1 MDFGIERVHALWTL
15 EGLHAADKEILK
27 TAFHDKDARVR
38 AAAIR
43 ISEQYLKKGD
53 TEILEALKQLA
64 SDEHP
69 EVIQQLIL
77 SFRLNNEATK
87 ELVTTLRDKFKDN
100 KLIGIT
106 AAENLN
112 PAFSEIQ
119 MLREKYKLLG
129 GDAPLQII
137 AGYKIFQD
145 HCSTC
150 HGSQGKG
157 IDQLAPPLVGSPRV
171 TGDVRTT
178 IKILLHGLHGPVD
191 GKTYNGPMA
200 SVAQYNDPEISNIV
214 SYIRA
219 HLNNSSTVW
228 RGVVRNVR
236 DEYTDRKNYWTLKE
250 LDASAKA
257 ESQAKR

>member
-1 MDFGIERVHALWTL
+1 LDFGIERLHALWTL
-15 EGLHAADKEILK
+15 EGLHTAEKEILMA
-27 TAFHDKDARVR
+27 AFHDRDPRVR

-43 ISEQYLKKGD
+43 ISEQYLKKND
-53 TEILEALKQLA
+53 AEILEALKQMA

-77 SFRLNNEATK
+77 SFRQNTEATK
-87 ELVTTLRDKFKDN
+87 ELVTIIKDKFADN
-100 KLIGIT
+100 KLISIT
-106 AAENLN
+106 ASENLN
-112 PAFSEIQ
+112 PSFSEIQ

-129 GDAPLQII
+129 GDAPVQIV

-150 HGSQGKG
+150 HGSGGKG

-171 TGDVRTT
+171 TGDVKTT
-178 IKILLHGLHGPVD
+178 IKILLHGLHGPID
-191 GKTYNGPMA
+191 GKSYNGPMA
-200 SVAQYNDPEISNIV
+200 SVAQYNDVEISNIV

-228 RGVVRNVR
+228 RSVVRNVR
-236 DEYTDRKNYWTLKE
+236 EEYGERKNYWTLKE
-250 LDASAKA
+250 LEASTK
-257 ESQAKR
+257 K